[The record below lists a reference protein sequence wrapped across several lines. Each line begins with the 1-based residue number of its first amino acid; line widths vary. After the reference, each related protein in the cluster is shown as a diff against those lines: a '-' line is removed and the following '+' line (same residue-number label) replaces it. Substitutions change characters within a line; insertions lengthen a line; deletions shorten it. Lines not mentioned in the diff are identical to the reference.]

1 MQLRVEY
8 IINFIIGSIRGRGR
22 MVDGGTRHI
31 RKMIAS
37 KLIIFA
43 IHIGDISIYFLN

>member
-8 IINFIIGSIRGRGR
+8 IINFIIGSIAGAD
-22 MVDGGTRHI
+22 MVDGGTRHV